1 MSSTEIYTRVI
12 ILLILLALSAIF
24 SSSETALASITS
36 AKIMQ
41 LKEENE
47 KKAKLLKRVKL
58 KAGDILSTILIGNN
72 IVNIAATAILAD
84 LTSNISFGKGNSTL
98 ITTIVMTVLIL
109 IFGEITPKSFATQ
122 NATKVAVKVA
132 RPLEILAFIFKP
144 VLIVLTKVTNV
155 FIKML
160 GGEVLVNGTFVTEE
174 DIRSLVDVGEEE
186 EGILQHQE
194 KEMIKNIFDIDDLEV
209 GEVMLP
215 RIDMVALDDQTTI
228 KEALD
233 LIVDCG
239 HSRIPVYKDTIDD
252 IVGVLYAK
260 DLLPFSFFKCDS
272 EELREKTITEL
283 MRPAYYVPETKKANL
298 LLKELQLKQ
307 THIAIVLDEYGGTEG
322 LVTIEDILEE
332 IVGDIFDEYDN
343 EVDLI
348 KQLDDF
354 NYLIQADI
362 SLEEINEQF
371 MLDLPEEDF
380 ESLGGYVFN
389 ILGRVPVIG
398 DKVERENVIIEVVTL
413 LNRRVT
419 SVKLTVMN
427 NHTGELET

>member
-1 MSSTEIYTRVI
+1 MSSTEIYSRVI
-12 ILLILLALSAIF
+12 IVIALLALSAIF
-24 SSSETALASITS
+24 SSSETALTS
-36 AKIMQ
+36 VSLAKISQ

-47 KKAKLLKRVKL
+47 KKAKLLKRIKL
-58 KAGDILSTILIGNN
+58 KMGDILATILIGNN

-84 LTSNISFGKGNSTL
+84 LLNNISSSKGSSTL
-98 ITTIVMTVLIL
+98 VTTVIMTVLIL

-122 NATKVAVKVA
+122 NPMKVAVKVA
-132 RPLEILAFIFKP
+132 RPIEILSFIFKP
-144 VLIVLTKVTNV
+144 VLIVLTKITNII
-155 FIKML
+155 IKML
-160 GGEVLVNGTFVTEE
+160 GGEVLKNSPFVTEE
-174 DIRSLVDVGEEE
+174 EIRSLVDVGEEE
-186 EGILQHQE
+186 GILKYQE
-194 KEMIKNIFDIDDLEV
+194 KEMIQNIFEIDDLHV

-215 RIDMVALDDQTTI
+215 RIDMIALDEQTTI

-233 LIVDCG
+233 LIVECG

-260 DLLPFSFFKCDS
+260 DLLPFSFFKRDT
-272 EELREKTITEL
+272 EELSEKTITDL
-283 MRPAYYVPETKKANL
+283 MRPAYYVPETKKVNL

-343 EVDLI
+343 EIDLI
-348 KQLDDF
+348 KQLDDN
-354 NYLIQADI
+354 NYLIKADI

-371 MLDLPEEDF
+371 SLHLPEEDF

-389 ILGRVPVIG
+389 MLGRVAVVG
-398 DKVERENVIIEVVTL
+398 DKLERENVIIEVVTL
-413 LNRRVT
+413 CNRRVT
-419 SVKLTVMN
+419 SVKLTIEN
-427 NHTGELET
+427 GETAEA